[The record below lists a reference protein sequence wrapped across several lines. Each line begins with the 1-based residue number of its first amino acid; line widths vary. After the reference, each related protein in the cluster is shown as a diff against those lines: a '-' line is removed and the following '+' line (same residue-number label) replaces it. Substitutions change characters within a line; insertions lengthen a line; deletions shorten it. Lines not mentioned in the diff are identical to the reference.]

1 MARKVDVRWYDTY
14 LQAKE
19 IFESQGPEATLTS
32 VADAMEMKPKSL
44 SRIVNGGRFLD
55 RVHPSAQKKDIQ
67 CSYVHLETLE
77 RIARFSEQRSRELM
91 PAALANQ
98 VSISDLKAELDGLRQ
113 DSPLAAHGLNA
124 RSNKRIQTKTL
135 FRDVDCFMHTATS
148 DFFGVHKGIII
159 KANGNSAYQ
168 APSYAILNS
177 KKKLHG
183 LVFCK
188 VGAESRPALDV
199 ALDLYDLALARH
211 CAPGSPHIWLIFPEQ
226 NGVMKLLAEV
236 ALWTGGTPFNGGWLF
251 LAHISDHGKGSS
263 LHVYYES
270 EYGNLLEEITA
281 DRGAF
286 TPDKLGWTGVDVS
299 HTGVKID
306 VPIFQTQLP
315 RGKGR
320 RSYGE
325 VLAETARE
333 RMKKRVATKDDKRLL
348 IETDLGV

>member
-77 RIARFSEQRSRELM
+77 RIARFSEERAKELL
-91 PAALANQ
+91 PDALVNKI
-98 VSISDLKAELDGLRQ
+98 SISDLKSELDSLRQ
-113 DSPLAAHGLNA
+113 DSPLASHSLNA

-135 FRDVDCFMHTATS
+135 LRDVDSFMQETTS
-148 DFFGVHKGIII
+148 DFFGVHKGLII
-159 KANGNSAYQ
+159 KAQGSFAFQ
-168 APSYAILNS
+168 APSFAILNS
-177 KKKLHG
+177 NKKLHA

-211 CAPGSPHIWLIFPEQ
+211 RAPGSPHIWLIFPEQ
-226 NGVMKLLAEV
+226 NEVMRLLAEV
-236 ALWTGGTPFNGGWLF
+236 ALWAGGTPLDDGWLF
-251 LAHISDHGKGSS
+251 LAHISKNEDRNN
-263 LHVYYES
+263 LRVYYEY
-270 EYGNLLEEITA
+270 EYGNILEDITA
-281 DRGAF
+281 GRGTF
-286 TPDKLGWTGVDVS
+286 TPDRLSWIGVDLS
-299 HTGVKID
+299 QSDIKID
-306 VPIFQTQLP
+306 VPIFEAQLP
-315 RGKGR
+315 SCAR
-320 RSYGE
+320 RRRYGE
-325 VLAETARE
+325 ILAEAARK
-333 RMKKRVATKDDKRLL
+333 RMKKGIATNADKRFLL
-348 IETDLGV
+348 EVDLGL